1 MNDFDTLT
9 EAFAELER
17 RADAVT
23 ATRPAEPVTVHGS
36 TRHRSRVLL
45 VAASVVAVATA
56 AVGATLIAGDDG
68 SAPGHKAAAGS
79 KSATVSSAVV
89 PPAFEI
95 PTTPEDLA
103 RRFRIVLG
111 DTATFTVTETG
122 HAMTVQAPPAPT
134 RTGRNRIHN
143 VPTSSAQAKPNGA
156 AIVGTLTAAGR
167 TGGYDLQIFRASP
180 GSRPMCDDPDR
191 SRCTVRRLA
200 DGSWIAVG
208 RERLQNA
215 ANGVTYKVDLVRA
228 DGAEFIMHVSN
239 ERSPKGASEVLAAHP
254 PLTTRQMTAIVTSD
268 RW

>member
-1 MNDFDTLT
+1 MNDFNTLT

-23 ATRPAEPVTVHGS
+23 ANRPAEPVAVHRAS
-36 TRHRSRVLL
+36 RHRSRPLL

-56 AVGATLIAGDDG
+56 AVGATLIVGDDG
-68 SAPGHKAAAGS
+68 SAPGHKAAGS
-79 KSATVSSAVV
+79 KTATVSSPVV

-103 RRFRIVLG
+103 QRFRIVLG

-122 HAMTVQAPPAPT
+122 HAVTVQAPPAPT
-134 RTGRNRIHN
+134 HTGRNRIHN
-143 VPTSSAQAKPNGA
+143 VPTSSAQATPNGA

-167 TGGYDLQIFRASP
+167 TGGYDLQIFRATP

-191 SRCTVRRLA
+191 SHCTVRHLA
-200 DGSWIAVG
+200 DGSWIAIG

-215 ANGVTYKVDLVRA
+215 ANAVTYQVDLVRP
-228 DGAEFIMHVSN
+228 DGAEFIMHMSN
-239 ERSPKGASEVLAAHP
+239 ERSPKGASDVLAARP